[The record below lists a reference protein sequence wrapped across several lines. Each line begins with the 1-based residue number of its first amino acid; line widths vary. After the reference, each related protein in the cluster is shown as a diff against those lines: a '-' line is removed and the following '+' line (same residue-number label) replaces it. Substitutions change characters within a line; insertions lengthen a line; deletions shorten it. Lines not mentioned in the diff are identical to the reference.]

1 MSIAYAEL
9 FKLPTAEKLQ
19 LLEELWDSIGDEPES
34 LGVSQELID
43 ELDRRKAEFERD
55 PTIGLSWEDVQASIR
70 GSNG

>member
-34 LGVSQELID
+34 LVVSQELID